1 MKPLIFKYQ
10 PENKNEILLI
20 WEKSVLATHDFLS
33 RKDFIEI
40 KEMLQN
46 FDFKELNVFCQIV
59 QNKIVGFIG
68 LNSSKIEMLFL
79 DPNYIG
85 KGLGK
90 NLMNFAVVNHNANL
104 VDVNEQ
110 NTHAKNFYE
119 KYGFEVYERTE
130 KDNLGKDYPILKM
143 KLTENW
149 KFRS

>member
-1 MKPLIFKYQ
+1 MKPVIFKYQ

-68 LNSSKIEMLFL
+68 LNSNKIEMLFL

-110 NTHAKNFYE
+110 NTNAKNFYE